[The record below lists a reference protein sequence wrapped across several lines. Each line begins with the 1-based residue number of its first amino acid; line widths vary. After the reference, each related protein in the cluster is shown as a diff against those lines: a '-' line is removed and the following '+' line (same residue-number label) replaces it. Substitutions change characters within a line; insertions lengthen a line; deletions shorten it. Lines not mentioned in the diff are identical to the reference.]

1 MWKYVSSGVPVQCCT
16 LWLTVLLLIATVPS
30 VYGQRSAPER
40 ISVPGVTAG
49 LPTARSLAYPQSVFV
64 DSQNGN
70 IWVTDFDNNR
80 VLRFDVLSLTGIDGR
95 AVAPTAEEHGL
106 GQNYPN
112 PFNPGTTI
120 TFALKNTGHASVT
133 IYNVLGQ
140 VVATLFDRTASAHTM
155 YSLWF
160 DATNRP
166 SGVYFYVLR
175 SADRHEVKKMCVVK

>member
-1 MWKYVSSGVPVQCCT
+1 MWKYVSSGNPAQSST
-16 LWLTVLLLIATVPS
+16 LRLAVLLLLGAASS
-30 VYGQRSAPER
+30 VYGQRSASYNV
-40 ISVPGVTAG
+40 SVPAVAAG
-49 LPTARSLAYPQSVFV
+49 IPTASSLAYPQSLFV

-80 VLRFDVLSLTGIDGR
+80 VLRFDVLALTGIAGGS
-95 AVAPTAEEHGL
+95 VASTAEKYGL

-120 TFALKNTGHASVT
+120 TFSLKNTGHATVT
-133 IYNVLGQ
+133 IYNMLGQ
-140 VVATLFDRTASAHTM
+140 EVATLFDRTAAAHTV

-166 SGVYFYVLR
+166 SGMYLYVLR
-175 SADRHEVKKMCVVK
+175 SANRHEVRKMCVLK